1 MDILQKLSE
10 EFHLKRNQVENT
22 VQLIDDGN
30 TIPFIA
36 RYRKEVTGSLDD
48 QLLRE
53 LFDRLNYLRGLE
65 KRKQE
70 IIDSITEQELMTEE
84 LSAAIA
90 AAQTL
95 AEIEDIYRPY
105 KPKRKTR
112 ASVARARGLQPLAE
126 LIFAQKNE
134 VVPLEA
140 AADFVSE
147 DNEILTAEDAL
158 QGAMDIIAEDI
169 SDDAELRKNCA
180 PICFVPEKLLQK
192 LPIPNRN
199 RCIPCIMSFLSR

>member
-22 VQLIDDGN
+22 VQLSDDGN

-105 KPKRKTR
+105 KPKR
-112 ASVARARGLQPLAE
+112 
-126 LIFAQKNE
+126 
-134 VVPLEA
+134 
-140 AADFVSE
+140 
-147 DNEILTAEDAL
+147 
-158 QGAMDIIAEDI
+158 
-169 SDDAELRKNCA
+169 ELRWREHGA
-180 PICFVPEKLLQK
+180 Y
-192 LPIPNRN
+192 
-199 RCIPCIMSFLSR
+199 SR

>member
-10 EFHLKRNQVENT
+10 EFHLKRGQVENT

-36 RYRKEVTGSLDD
+36 RYRKEATGSLDD
-48 QLLRE
+48 QILRE

-70 IIDSITEQELMTEE
+70 IIDSITEQEQMTDE
-84 LSAAIA
+84 LAAAIA

-126 LIFAQKNE
+126 LIFAQKND
-134 VVPLEA
+134 VIPLEEA
-140 AADFVSE
+140 VGFVSE
-147 DNEILTAEDAL
+147 ENEIPTPEDAL

-169 SDDAELRKNCA
+169 SDDA
-180 PICFVPEKLLQK
+180 
-192 LPIPNRN
+192 
-199 RCIPCIMSFLSR
+199 

>member
-84 LSAAIA
+84 L
-90 AAQTL
+90 
-95 AEIEDIYRPY
+95 
-105 KPKRKTR
+105 
-112 ASVARARGLQPLAE
+112 
-126 LIFAQKNE
+126 
-134 VVPLEA
+134 
-140 AADFVSE
+140 
-147 DNEILTAEDAL
+147 
-158 QGAMDIIAEDI
+158 
-169 SDDAELRKNCA
+169 
-180 PICFVPEKLLQK
+180 
-192 LPIPNRN
+192 
-199 RCIPCIMSFLSR
+199 